1 MGLSPELLEIR
12 LLEDMAREEIEFWEF
27 YISHWGALASDPFP
41 VRAIQA
47 LAQAEEKLAL
57 CLKVIQDA
65 NAGTGM
71 H

>member
-27 YISHWGALASDPFP
+27 YICRCFAHAGEPFP
-41 VRAIQA
+41 VRALQA

-57 CLKVIQDA
+57 CLEAIHDG
-65 NAGTGM
+65 NAGM
-71 H
+71 LKH